1 MILGHWVFYLVR
13 FKTVYPR
20 PVVNRYNRYGLGQPE
35 ERTKSHRAPR
45 NSYRTKKA
53 LEIHQHDGA
62 ATVVRPRQA
71 HSTSSESGY
80 ETDSGSDI
88 DFDYESRFGDADGD
102 ISQAPFNIGD
112 EAVEYALK
120 TQIVLQKATL
130 IDKLTARNDASSLEP
145 QSPPQS
151 PQPVES
157 NTTYS
162 VLTACYTKSNEMMA
176 EIEYLTTDSL
186 SRDQAVFQWV

>member
-1 MILGHWVFYLVR
+1 MILGHWVFYFVR
-13 FKTVYPR
+13 LKTDYPR
-20 PVVNRYNRYGLGQPE
+20 PVVNRYNRYGLSQAE
-35 ERTKSHRAPR
+35 ERTKSHRGLR
-45 NSYRTKKA
+45 NLFRTKKA
-53 LEIHQHDGA
+53 E
-62 ATVVRPRQA
+62 TVVQSRQA
-71 HSTSSESGY
+71 QSTSSESGY

-130 IDKLTARNDASSLEP
+130 IDKLTAGNDASSLEP

-151 PQPVES
+151 PQPIES